1 MIFSSPKQLKDWINN
16 LSKENNVVA
25 NTILQNYMMERF
37 LERVSLSE
45 YKDNFILKGGF
56 LIAAM
61 VGIDMR
67 STRDLD
73 STIKGIKM
81 DKDTIEKIINTI
93 LAINIYDNVTFKI
106 KSINS
111 IHDVDEYNDFRISI
125 EAYFFTIRENI
136 KIDITTGDVI
146 IPSEV
151 SYSFKLL
158 FENRNIEIK
167 AYNINTILAEKIE
180 TILSRNISNTRAR
193 DFYDVYIIFKTRPF
207 DINKDKLKQAFIKK
221 FEERN
226 SIVYLE
232 NSQKYLKDIINSEDI
247 KRNWSNY
254 QKKYMY
260 ANDIMFSDIIKCIDE
275 MLHL

>member
-125 EAYFFTIRENI
+125 EEIGRASCRER
-136 KIDITTGDVI
+136 V
-146 IPSEV
+146 
-151 SYSFKLL
+151 
-158 FENRNIEIK
+158 
-167 AYNINTILAEKIE
+167 
-180 TILSRNISNTRAR
+180 
-193 DFYDVYIIFKTRPF
+193 
-207 DINKDKLKQAFIKK
+207 
-221 FEERN
+221 
-226 SIVYLE
+226 
-232 NSQKYLKDIINSEDI
+232 
-247 KRNWSNY
+247 
-254 QKKYMY
+254 
-260 ANDIMFSDIIKCIDE
+260 
-275 MLHL
+275 